1 METLIACKLHF
12 EVFFSIITC
21 QKYNL
26 PVYSF
31 ICRPSRNNRMK
42 LQSFFSKRQYIQSND
57 PRKKM
62 IGGQAADP
70 REHPWQALVVLTT
83 YNTTTHKFRFFNKCG
98 GTLISDQWVLT
109 SHRCMDNSNPIW
121 RNGSM
126 QVVLGGYVFPPNYQ
140 TGNEVTENYGLEKV
154 VGVKKIV
161 RHPYGGLLAYDI
173 ALLKMDSRITFSRNV
188 FPACVPGP
196 DYKLDDYIYKTVN
209 ATGWGLTKTVPT
221 LTTPTF
227 LQELELFIHDR
238 ANCEYFLKTGCSAGN
253 MLAITS
259 IF

>member
-140 TGNEVTENYGLEKV
+140 TGNEVTEVFGLEKV

-173 ALLKMDSRITFSRNV
+173 ALLKMDSRVNLTPRI
-188 FPACVPGP
+188 FPACFPGYEIQVVEFSNRG
-196 DYKLDDYIYKTVN
+196 YKIRKICD
-209 ATGWGLTKTVPT
+209 
-221 LTTPTF
+221 
-227 LQELELFIHDR
+227 
-238 ANCEYFLKTGCSAGN
+238 
-253 MLAITS
+253 
-259 IF
+259 